1 MKTEYIQLQVGDIIR
16 EGDII
21 DWDATNFK
29 TTGLYIQPF
38 WRMVNRKCP
47 KGLVVHRKSFDYPT
61 LTHAALVLLGEAK
74 DENAISGMA
83 KPTPSKK
90 ITLSALALD
99 LLERKDREIRAEQA
113 IKESVPTN
121 ATAVM
126 PHAFKPRIVKEI
138 SESCTADFERIE
150 KDYHGVQRTVEA
162 ITRCNQHHGLDALIK
177 RRA

>member
-1 MKTEYIQLQVGDIIR
+1 
-16 EGDII
+16 
-21 DWDATNFK
+21 
-29 TTGLYIQPF
+29 
-38 WRMVNRKCP
+38 
-47 KGLVVHRKSFDYPT
+47 
-61 LTHAALVLLGEAK
+61 
-74 DENAISGMA
+74 
-83 KPTPSKK
+83 
-90 ITLSALALD
+90 LD